1 MTTVNIDKTVTT
13 PPNNSFSAG
22 LGCGLGKPNPV
33 TPAAVTKSCAEL
45 LWKVCVWFAL
55 AARDIGF
62 GFIQVITCPV
72 TAETIKQKD
81 YAYWKVSIMSAL
93 IWLTAT
99 TTLLLITVSFYALVQ
114 FRIERGDWSANNK
127 YAQATKASTKL
138 SDEFMCYSQETQDKY
153 TNDKD
158 HEVFEVHPIW
168 YMSNFPDDIEP
179 EAARQNYCR
188 VMQEEGWS
196 MMGPMGPRLDWANQ
210 FQRRVQVIYAHK
222 RDWNT
227 ELGRN
232 YEGHEYRDQQTS
244 KPSWYYSG
252 R

>member
-13 PPNNSFSAG
+13 PPGNSIIAG
-22 LGCGLGKPNPV
+22 VREGLQNGKASNTPNPI
-33 TPAAVTKSCAEL
+33 SL
-45 LWKVCVWFAL
+45 LWRLCVWYAL
-55 AARDIGF
+55 AARDIGW
-62 GFIQVITCPV
+62 GFLQIFTCPL

-81 YAYWKVSIMSAL
+81 FEYWKVIPVSAA
-93 IWLTAT
+93 IWTMMTCFLLAAT
-99 TTLLLITVSFYALVQ
+99 MFFYSLVQ
-114 FRIERGDWSANNK
+114 FRIDRGDWSATKK
-127 YAQATKASTKL
+127 YARAAVSSTKS
-138 SDEFMCYSQETQDKY
+138 SDKFMCYSQDIQDKY

-158 HEVFEVHPIW
+158 QEVFEVHPIW

-179 EAARQNYCR
+179 EAARVNYCR

-196 MMGPMGPRLDWANQ
+196 MYGPMGPRLSWANQ

-227 ELGRN
+227 DLGRN
-232 YEGHEYRDQQTS
+232 YEWHEYRDQQTK